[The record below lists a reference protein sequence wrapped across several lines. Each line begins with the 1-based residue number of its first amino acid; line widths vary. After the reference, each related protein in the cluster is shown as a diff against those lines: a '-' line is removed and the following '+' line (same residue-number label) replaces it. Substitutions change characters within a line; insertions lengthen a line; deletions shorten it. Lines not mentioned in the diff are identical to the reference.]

1 MTLEIDYFTLHPRE
15 GVFTMFAKPRF
26 QKIKLFRWG
35 IFTMR
40 YPEEKIAFLGI

>member
-35 IFTMR
+35 YLPCNIQ
-40 YPEEKIAFLGI
+40 KKK